1 MSETMEPAH
10 PGKNP
15 TTEAMQDA
23 AAAKPNRSAAKLMDV
38 AAAAGVSLATASKAL
53 NNRRGVSRRN
63 RDAVLRA
70 AQAVGYLE
78 YENQPSRTLPS
89 TVTLLTYGRMVGN
102 DAFYGD
108 IIDGIVSEAEVQGV
122 TVEVSILDEALSKRG
137 ERSWK
142 ALPKAAILMGIDE
155 PQLLEEMQQAGIPGV
170 LVNGIDQSM
179 TFPSVAPDYYFGGWA
194 ATRHLLDLGHTDILH
209 ITHVYRISIAQREIG
224 FRDALENAGIAFDP
238 AHHILDLGSTDMI
251 SMNAGPQIAKHLAG
265 MEKPPTA
272 LFCVSDAV
280 AMSAIQAVKDMGL
293 SVPNDISVIGF
304 DGLPIGAHAMPSL
317 TTVGIDRRE
326 LGIAAVKLLA
336 EREAFPESPAKRISL
351 GVDLL
356 NRQSTAPARKD

>member
-15 TTEAMQDA
+15 NAEDRQDA
-23 AAAKPNRSAAKLMDV
+23 TDTRPARSSAKLTDV

-70 AQAVGYLE
+70 AQAIGYLE
-78 YENQPSRTLPS
+78 YENQPPRTLPS
-89 TVTLLTYGRMVGN
+89 TVTLFTYGRMVGN

-108 IIDGIVSEAEVQGV
+108 IIDGIVSEATAQGV

-155 PQLLEEMQQAGIPGV
+155 PRLLEEMQQGGIPGV

-179 TFPSVAPDYYFGGWA
+179 NFPSVAPDYYFGGWA
-194 ATRHLLDLGHTDILH
+194 ATRHLLELGHTEILH
-209 ITHVYRISIAQREIG
+209 VTHVYRVSIAQREIG
-224 FRDALENAGIAFDP
+224 FRDALESAGITFD
-238 AHHILDLGSTDMI
+238 HTRHILDLGSTDMI
-251 SMNAGPQIAKHLAG
+251 SMNAGPAVAKHLAG
-265 MEKPPTA
+265 MERRPTA
-272 LFCVSDAV
+272 LFCVSDVV
-280 AMSAIQAVKDMGL
+280 AMSAIQAIRDMGL
-293 SVPNDISVIGF
+293 SVPDDISVVGF

-336 EREAFPESPAKRISL
+336 ERASFPDSPAKRISI
-351 GVDLL
+351 GVELL
-356 NRQSTAPARKD
+356 NRQSTAPARKG

>member
-1 MSETMEPAH
+1 MSEEMETAQ
-10 PGKNP
+10 PGRSLTATDN
-15 TTEAMQDA
+15 
-23 AAAKPNRSAAKLMDV
+23 AKPPRSSAKLTDV

-78 YENQPSRTLPS
+78 YESQHSQTLPS

-108 IIDGIVSEAEVQGV
+108 IIDGIVAEAAVQGV

-137 ERSWK
+137 KRSWK

-155 PQLLEEMQQAGIPGV
+155 PQLLEAMRQSGIPGV
-170 LVNGIDQSM
+170 LVNGIDPSM
-179 TFPSVAPDYYFGGWA
+179 NFPSVAPDYYFGGWA
-194 ATRHLLDLGHTDILH
+194 ATRHLLELGHTDILH
-209 ITHVYRISIAQREIG
+209 VTHVYRISIAQREIG
-224 FRDALENAGIAFDP
+224 FRDALEGAGIAFNP
-238 AHHILDLGSTDMI
+238 ARHILDLGSTDMI
-251 SMNAGPQIAKHLAG
+251 SMNAGPGIAKHIAG

-280 AMSAIQAVKDMGL
+280 AMSAIQAIGDIGL
-293 SVPNDISVIGF
+293 SVPGDISVIGF

-317 TTVGIDRRE
+317 TTIGIDRRE
-326 LGIAAVKLLA
+326 LGVAAVKLLA
-336 EREAFPESPAKRISL
+336 ERASFPSSPAKRISI
-351 GVDLL
+351 GVELL
-356 NRQSTAPARKD
+356 NRQSTAPARLSVIE